1 MLRTFTAIIERCP
14 ATGLFVAHVPG
25 IAGAHTQAETLD
37 ELASNMKE
45 GLALLLE
52 DGEPYIESEFVGT
65 QTVMIGAA

>member
-37 ELASNMKE
+37 ELGYNMKE
-45 GLALLLE
+45 VLELLFE
-52 DGEPYIESEFVGT
+52 QGEPRIESEFVGT
-65 QTVMIGAA
+65 QTVLVGVA